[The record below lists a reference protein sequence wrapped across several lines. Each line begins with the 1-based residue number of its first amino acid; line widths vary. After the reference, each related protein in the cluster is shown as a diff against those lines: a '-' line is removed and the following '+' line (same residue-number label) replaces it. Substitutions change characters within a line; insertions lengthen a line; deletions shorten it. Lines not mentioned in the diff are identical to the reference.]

1 MKLLLGATIALLLT
15 ALIYSWTH
23 SRSQIANAPADQLQ
37 RLSQEIA
44 EIRIEQERIQLERQ
58 AREMRTQPAV
68 GGGNTYQPPTTP
80 STDPDVEAMK
90 AELAAKEDAL
100 RTIEEEKSRA
110 ERDAEVYKEEA
121 GLAGQRELERGDNE
135 LRRARM
141 IRDALL
147 VARIKEFADDEYGGF
162 CAIELLMPENLQTGM
177 TLAIRR
183 NTGILGHL
191 RITTIEGTEA
201 IATPLP
207 GFGPVDPQPGDEL
220 IIPPPFD

>member
-1 MKLLLGATIALLLT
+1 MKLLLGATIALLFT
-15 ALIYSWTH
+15 ALVLSWTQ
-23 SRSQIANAPADQLQ
+23 SRQKIANTAPDELQ
-37 RLSQEIA
+37 RLKQQIYEL
-44 EIRIEQERIQLERQ
+44 RIEQERIQLEREAQ
-58 AREMRTQPAV
+58 HYRGRQPAT
-68 GGGNTYQPPTTP
+68 GGAYQQA
-80 STDPDVEAMK
+80 TDPGVEAIK
-90 AELAAKEDAL
+90 AELAAKDAAL
-100 RTIEEEKSRA
+100 RALEEEKARA

-121 GLAGQRELERGDNE
+121 GLVGQRAIERGDND

-147 VARIKEFADDEYGGF
+147 VARIQGYTEDEFGGF
-162 CAIELLMPENLQTGM
+162 CSIELLMPENLQSGM

-191 RITTIEGTEA
+191 RITRIEGREA
-201 IATPLP
+201 IATPMP